1 MPHFFAIIATRSHNN
16 LNHNLC
22 QKSVQTQVFAGAVES
37 SMLINSAWA
46 DASRGKLFSKKKTA
60 STVAKPGS
68 FGCMYINIILS
79 YILKLY
85 HDCNVI

>member
-46 DASRGKLFSKKKTA
+46 DASRGKLFSKKKQQAPWQNQAVLGVCT
-60 STVAKPGS
+60 
-68 FGCMYINIILS
+68 
-79 YILKLY
+79 
-85 HDCNVI
+85 